1 MSITKTLYTGVAGLS
16 AHGTALGVVGDNIA
30 NINTTGYKAERTV
43 FADLLGRSMMM
54 MDQPG
59 SGVKLLKIRRSFS
72 QGTLLTTDSPTD
84 LAING
89 KGFFIVA
96 GQMGGQDANFYTR
109 AGQFTL
115 DKDGNMVNPQGFVVQ
130 GYLANADGTIDNQLT
145 DLTIANSVLPPSK
158 TTIVEISTNL
168 DATSPTFSGAGWD
181 PTDPPANPGSESN
194 FSTAITVFDSLGN
207 AHRVD
212 IYFRKIQD
220 ADAVTGTNA
229 QWEYHALVPSS
240 ELSAELPG
248 FDPSDPATNPLYEVS
263 NGVLEFN
270 SEGWLED
277 DTLAVATTARVWDDT
292 TPPFAGAERQALLD
306 ETGALVSAV
315 EFDFGL
321 DIVNDASTG
330 QAGSTSYASSS
341 SIRSQEQ
348 NGYSTGELAG
358 VGIQSNGEVMAVY
371 SNGEQRLVAQM
382 AIATFEA
389 EEELARAGD
398 SLWAVTQASGDARIG
413 AAATGSA
420 GAITSGALEQSTVD
434 LAGEFVNLISYQR
447 GFQANSRTVST
458 ADQLYQ
464 EVVNLKR

>member
-1 MSITKTLYTGVAGLS
+1 MSITKTLYTGVAGLA

-30 NINTTGYKAERTV
+30 NINTAGYKAERTV

-54 MDQPG
+54 TNHPG
-59 SGVKLLKIRRSFS
+59 SGVKMMKIRRSFS

-96 GQMGGQDANFYTR
+96 GQLGGQDANFFTR

-115 DKDGNMVNPQGFVVQ
+115 DKNGNMVNPQGFVVQ
-130 GYLANADGTIDNQLT
+130 GYLVNTSGDIDNQLT
-145 DLTIANSVLPPSK
+145 DLQIANSVLPPQ
-158 TTIVEISTNL
+158 TTTSIELSTNL
-168 DATSPTFSGAGWD
+168 DATATANPGGGWD
-181 PTDPPANPGSESN
+181 PTNPGSTSN
-194 FSTAITVFDSLGN
+194 FSTAITVYDSLGN
-207 AHRVD
+207 SHRVD
-212 IYFRKIQD
+212 IYFRKIND
-220 ADAVTGTNA
+220 ADASTDTNA
-229 QWEYHALVPSS
+229 EWNWHALIDGG
-240 ELSAELPG
+240 ELTGGTAGTPV
-248 FDPSDPATNPLYEVS
+248 EVA
-263 NGVLEFN
+263 NGAMEFTPD
-270 SEGWLED
+270 GWLYND
-277 DTLAVATTARVWDDT
+277 QDFGTLSPQLSWDSSDSGT
-292 TPPFAGAERQALLD
+292 TPTFLGASGQIV
-306 ETGALVSAV
+306 T
-315 EFDFGL
+315 FDFGD
-321 DIVNDASTG
+321 DIENDGTPG
-330 QAGSTSYASSS
+330 QAGSTNYASSS

-371 SNGEQRLVAQM
+371 SNGEQRLVAQL

-398 SLWAVTQASGDARIG
+398 NLWALTQASGDARIG

-420 GAITSGALEQSTVD
+420 GAITSGTLEQSTVD

>member
-54 MDQPG
+54 TNHPG
-59 SGVKLLKIRRSFS
+59 SGVKLMKIRRAFA

-96 GQMGGQDANFYTR
+96 GQMGGQDANFFTR

-115 DKDGNMVNPQGFVVQ
+115 DKDGNMVNPSGMVVQ
-130 GYLANADGTIDNQLT
+130 GYLVNSSGDIDNQLT
-145 DLTIANSVLPPSK
+145 DLTIANSVLPPQA
-158 TTIVEISTNL
+158 TTSIELSTNL
-168 DATSPTFSGAGWD
+168 DATGSVDPGGGWD
-181 PTDPPANPGSESN
+181 PNNPGSTSN
-194 FSTAITVFDSLGN
+194 FSTAITVYDSLGN
-207 AHRVD
+207 SHRVD
-212 IYFRKIQD
+212 IYFRKISDVDPTQTPPITE
-220 ADAVTGTNA
+220 AEWN
-229 QWEYHALVPSS
+229 WHALVDGG
-240 ELSAELPG
+240 ELTGGTAGNPVEVANGALL
-248 FDPSDPATNPLYEVS
+248 FTSD
-263 NGVLEFN
+263 
-270 SEGWLED
+270 GWLYD
-277 DTLAVATTARVWDDT
+277 DQSFGTIPLANQQTWDST
-292 TPPFAGAERQALLD
+292 GVGTPTF
-306 ETGALVSAV
+306 TGASGQIIT
-315 EFDFGL
+315 FDFGE
-321 DIVNDASTG
+321 DINNDAANG
-330 QAGSTSYASSS
+330 QAGSTNYASSS

-371 SNGEQRLVAQM
+371 SNGEQRLVAQL

-398 SLWAVTQASGDARIG
+398 NLWAITQASGEARIG